1 MVVLIDSRHIIL
13 NTFDSLLPIWHKSTH
28 YRQFKDIH
36 PYETLVQTSK
46 IYYYLDLYQ
55 KLFAQTETYTSQLL
69 NALVVL
75 TTSCSEFSVG
85 DISIISIYTSSF
97 FPMTFMTFP
106 NTYQEF
112 QLPFKLVRTKV
123 ERYLVEYVRPQDLQA
138 LEQQIK

>member
-1 MVVLIDSRHIIL
+1 M
-13 NTFDSLLPIWHKSTH
+13 
-28 YRQFKDIH
+28 DIH

-46 IYYYLDLYQ
+46 IYYYIDLYQ

-69 NALVVL
+69 NVLVVL

-106 NTYQEF
+106 NIYQEF

-123 ERYLVEYVRPQDLQA
+123 ERYLVEYVRP
-138 LEQQIK
+138 